1 MPESKEPIFESAPSA
16 PDDDFWLEQ
25 GKKMVEDSLTAVRA
39 AAKHLLTGLEI
50 IMGIYLGILGFAD
63 FIPKELPL
71 PQKALFVTPLLLWLI
86 SLYSALQVMMTRQ
99 LNILLHSPD
108 DIREKSEKILLEK
121 QTNLKWAFTTLAVG
135 LVTAFVLLIFR
146 LKI

>member
-1 MPESKEPIFESAPSA
+1 MPKSKDHIFESAPSA

-39 AAKHLLTGLEI
+39 AAKRLLTGLEI

-86 SLYSALQVMMTRQ
+86 SLYCALQVMMTRQ

-108 DIREKSEKILLEK
+108 DIREKSEQILREK
-121 QTNLKWAFTTLAVG
+121 QTNLNWAFATLAVG
-135 LVTAFVLLIFR
+135 MLAAFALLIFR